1 MPLLDLSQ
9 VTQTLL
15 DTIRLSVTASPAWN
29 PANTLNV
36 VPLPPD
42 SLTGDNTLGFYLY
55 HIGEESQNRNAYVPG
70 VSDVPVRYIPLDLRL
85 YYLLTAHSSLDNGT
99 GTLREQ
105 LMMGLA
111 MKGLHDYPQIM
122 DDTVVAGIQPLPLSL
137 RGNDN
142 CFRITLMNTP
152 VSNAV
157 DYWTAGSSPLRLS
170 AYYEVAVV
178 RLEPEEPQV
187 RPGRVLHYNIFVLS
201 GDHPRVDTTASIITF
216 TIPGE
221 SESRSLELRPA
232 QVTYNAP
239 FAVHGSAFIGDEI
252 RLLLRHSSWDEP
264 VAADGSWNLTAGATT
279 ISAIARQSASGNDV
293 IPGIYAASV
302 QISRTQTTPTGSQTF
317 TSTSNETPFVITPQ
331 VTSISIPDAQGNFT
345 VTGAIFQHPE
355 IAADEIR
362 FFIGNTR
369 LQPGTAGSLQ
379 PGEFAVTSSTTIDVR
394 LPSGLNSGE
403 AVTVRLIINGAETAP
418 LWVVAP

>member
-1 MPLLDLSQ
+1 M
-9 VTQTLL
+9 VTGQ
-15 DTIRLSVTASPAWN
+15 
-29 PANTLNV
+29 
-36 VPLPPD
+36 
-42 SLTGDNTLGFYLY
+42 
-55 HIGEESQNRNAYVPG
+55 
-70 VSDVPVRYIPLDLRL
+70 
-85 YYLLTAHSSLDNGT
+85 
-99 GTLREQ
+99 
-105 LMMGLA
+105 GL
-111 MKGLHDYPQIM
+111 
-122 DDTVVAGIQPLPLSL
+122 
-137 RGNDN
+137 
-142 CFRITLMNTP
+142 
-152 VSNAV
+152 
-157 DYWTAGSSPLRLS
+157 PLRLS
-170 AYYEVAVV
+170 TYYKVAV

-187 RPGRVLHYNIFVLS
+187 RPGRSF
-201 GDHPRVDTTASIITF
+201 IITF
-216 TIPGE
+216 SYYQAIIRGWIHRQHHHLHDSGGARAFWNP
-221 SESRSLELRPA
+221 SA
-232 QVTYNAP
+232 QVTYNA

-264 VAADGSWNLTAGATT
+264 VAADVSWNLTAGATT

-418 LWVVAP
+418 FGGGAMTQTGLSNQTTCSVSRPRTPPGTAACPAPAALAAGHPSCLI